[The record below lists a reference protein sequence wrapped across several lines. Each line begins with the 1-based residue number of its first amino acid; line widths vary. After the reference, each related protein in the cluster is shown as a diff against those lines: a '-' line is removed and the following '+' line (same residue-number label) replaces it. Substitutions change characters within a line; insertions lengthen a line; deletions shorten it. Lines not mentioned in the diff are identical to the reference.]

1 MSDWIR
7 KRSGDKDSPERQPV
21 ERARPFKGNLQDMLA
36 WCSENDIEP
45 SQVEFTGQSH
55 LAYPSIETEAER
67 DARLAAVEK
76 ERQRHAQWERDMYD
90 KLHAKFASGDTTG
103 EQQQ

>member
-1 MSDWIR
+1 MSYIR
-7 KRSGDKDSPERQPV
+7 KREGDKHSPDRLPV
-21 ERARPFKGNLQDMLA
+21 ERSEPFKGSLLDMLA
-36 WCSENDIEP
+36 WCSENGLEP
-45 SQVEFTGQSH
+45 GEVEFTGQSH
-55 LAYPSIETEAER
+55 LVYPSVETDAER